1 MHEPLPVRALRS
13 STNAGQ
19 NFQVGIPYTAA
30 VNGVTVR
37 ANTVTEIC
45 PLLAGCGAHA
55 GGRRIHP
62 ERVFTDRIGL
72 ADGLRGYER
81 VMSRA
86 PGVLKV
92 LMHPV

>member
-1 MHEPLPVRALRS
+1 M
-13 STNAGQ
+13 
-19 NFQVGIPYTAA
+19 
-30 VNGVTVR
+30 
-37 ANTVTEIC
+37 VTEIC

-81 VMSRA
+81 VMSREL
-86 PGVLKV
+86 GVLKV